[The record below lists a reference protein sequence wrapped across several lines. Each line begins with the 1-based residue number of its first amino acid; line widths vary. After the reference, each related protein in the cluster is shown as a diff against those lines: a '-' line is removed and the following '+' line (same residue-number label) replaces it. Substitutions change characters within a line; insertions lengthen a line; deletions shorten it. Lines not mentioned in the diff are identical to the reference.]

1 MKTTGLATLLLLS
14 SLLLYACKDGNY
26 IDGGESTEIEFES
39 TSFEL
44 PNEGGIK
51 LISSKDSLWYMYG
64 CYEIKNGQKVY
75 IPNECNVINQIND
88 LKDTIYGDWYSLFK
102 KEQILTVVVF
112 PNTKETER
120 TLWIEC
126 GGPYRLQEFITI
138 TQK

>member
-1 MKTTGLATLLLLS
+1 
-14 SLLLYACKDGNY
+14 
-26 IDGGESTEIEFES
+26 
-39 TSFEL
+39 
-44 PNEGGIK
+44 
-51 LISSKDSLWYMYG
+51 MYG